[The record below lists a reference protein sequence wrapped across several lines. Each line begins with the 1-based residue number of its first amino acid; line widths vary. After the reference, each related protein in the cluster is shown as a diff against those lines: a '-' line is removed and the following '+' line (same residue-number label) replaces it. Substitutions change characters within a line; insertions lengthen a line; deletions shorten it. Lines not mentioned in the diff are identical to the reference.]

1 MSIKYLQVREGQPMN
16 SQYAIAVHI
25 LTLIDSLAE
34 PASSEFIS
42 GSVGVNPV
50 VVRHV
55 TSLLRRGGLLDT
67 QRGVAGARLTRSAE
81 QISLLDVYRAV
92 NAPDAGSV
100 LKLHRNPNPDC
111 PVGAGIQ
118 GALDGVFGQAQAAL
132 EAELARHSLA
142 DITGVVQ
149 TRQAG

>member
-1 MSIKYLQVREGQPMN
+1 MN

-25 LTLIDSLAE
+25 LTLIDSLTE
-34 PASSEFIS
+34 PASSEFIA

-55 TSLLRRGGLLDT
+55 TGLLRRGGLLDT
-67 QRGVAGARLTRSAE
+67 QRGVTGARLTRPAA

-92 NAPDAGSV
+92 NAPEPGSV
-100 LKLHRNPNPDC
+100 LKLHRNPSPDC

-118 GALDGVFGQAQAAL
+118 DVLDGIFGQAQTAL
-132 EAELARHSLA
+132 EQELAGHSLA
-142 DITGVVQ
+142 DVTGAVQ